1 MNTAEPLER
10 GAPSLALSGWLEQGI
25 ALARRHAFAL
35 AVLAAVVAV
44 LALPRWWM
52 VTTEP
57 GEGVRVPLSPW
68 GAGPLGY
75 DEALYAS
82 SIRQAYEG
90 QLPVSDPY
98 LVGHAG
104 DVADTNALPHY
115 AVALTGRA
123 VGGMFEGL
131 AVASTLALVAALV
144 LLYTL
149 ACRLTR
155 SRVAAVASVLISLA
169 AVQVF
174 NEADGILPLRHMSVL
189 KVVLQADPEREFHVW
204 TRYPSPALSLA
215 PFFLLALTMPRAVE
229 SASRG
234 WMLAAGAALSLL
246 AYVYFY
252 YWTAAALAVALWFA
266 WTLVERDFVSA
277 RRIALVGAVSVVLAA
292 PELVVLV
299 LNALELPADA
309 RDRVGLRD
317 PGLDTAVRMVLL
329 QRLAL
334 VAVLGALVWRGRGA
348 AERFYMSIA
357 LAPLLLLPVQG
368 VVPQTWHYK
377 TQVWGVFVI
386 PLAIAGVVAGW
397 RMLSRGRAIAPRLGY
412 AALAV
417 AVAAAGAY
425 FVVHQSRALAQ
436 VDGAFAV
443 RADEKAALDWI
454 AAELSHDD
462 TVASTS
468 ITTNLLLAGLT
479 PSSQYISEGS
489 FSTASDDELID
500 RQLRLHAAFGITEA
514 QLLRRFQIDDPSAG
528 FPVNDRE
535 GSLAELEERLERF
548 MAFYLFNF
556 EIEDVDEF
564 TARVATW
571 PPVYERLL
579 EEEAV
584 LSAHD
589 VDYIYCGPRERML
602 ETRAPAPGTFVRA
615 AFERG
620 DVTVYAITDAEGGT
634 EFAGC

>member
-1 MNTAEPLER
+1 MSTAEPLDREA
-10 GAPSLALSGWLEQGI
+10 APLALTGWLEQGMTLLRKH
-25 ALARRHAFAL
+25 ALAL
-35 AVLAAVVAV
+35 VAVAAVVAV

-57 GEGVRVPLSPW
+57 DEGVRVPLSPW

-90 QLPVSDPY
+90 QIPVSDPY
-98 LVGHAG
+98 LVNHAG

-115 AVALTGRA
+115 AIALTGRA

-131 AVASTLALVAALV
+131 AFAATLALVAAVV
-144 LLYTL
+144 LLYAL
-149 ACRLTR
+149 AYRLTG
-155 SRVAAVASVLISLA
+155 SRTAGVASVLISLA

-174 NEADGILPLRHMSVL
+174 NQADGILPLRHAGVL

-215 PFFLLALTMPRAVE
+215 PFFLLALATPRAVE
-229 SASRG
+229 AGSRR
-234 WMLAAGAALSLL
+234 WALAAGAALSLL

-266 WTLVERDFVSA
+266 WTLVERDFASA
-277 RRIALVGAVSVVLAA
+277 RRIALVAAVSVLLAA

-299 LNALELPADA
+299 LNAFDLPADA
-309 RDRVGLRD
+309 RDRLGLRD
-317 PGLDTAVRMVLL
+317 PGLDTSVRMVLL
-329 QRLAL
+329 QRLVV
-334 VAVLGALVWRGRGA
+334 VAVLGALVWRGRDA
-348 AERFYMSIA
+348 AERFYIA
-357 LAPLLLLPVQG
+357 LAIAPLLLLPVQG

-386 PLAIAGVVAGW
+386 PLAIAGLAAGW
-397 RMLSRGRAIAPRLGY
+397 RILSSERPIAPRLGY
-412 AALAV
+412 AALMVV
-417 AVAAAGAY
+417 AAAAGAY
-425 FVVHQSRALAQ
+425 FVVHQSRALVQA
-436 VDGAFAV
+436 DGAYAV

-454 AAELSHDD
+454 AAELTHDD
-462 TVASTS
+462 TVVTPS

-479 PSSQYISEGS
+479 PSSQYIAEGS

-514 QLLRRFQIDDPSAG
+514 QLLRRFQIEDASAG

-535 GSLAELEERLERF
+535 GSLPELEERLERF
-548 MAFYLFNF
+548 MAFYSFNF
-556 EIEDVDEF
+556 EIEDVTAF
-564 TARVATW
+564 TARVTTW

-579 EEEAV
+579 REEAV
-584 LSAHD
+584 LSVHD
-589 VDYIYCGPRERML
+589 ADYIYCGPRERML
-602 ETRAPAPGTFVRA
+602 ETSAPAPATFVRA

-620 DVTVYAITDAEGGT
+620 VVTVYEITDAEGGT